1 MYTLLMVLGSLSLV
15 VGSIVA
21 AMLVGY
27 ALWLLFRFVGHPEL
41 SAIALL
47 IATPLAVAASTSQ
60 FVRMTAFFAVV
71 AAVPLWFVGREWRV
85 RHN

>member
-1 MYTLLMVLGSLSLV
+1 MYTLLVILDSLGLII
-15 VGSIVA
+15 GSIVA

-27 ALWLLFRFVGHPEL
+27 TLWLLFRFIAHPEL

-47 IATPLAVAASTSQ
+47 ITTPLAVAASTSQ

-71 AAVPLWFVGREWRV
+71 VAVPLWLMGREWRLG
-85 RHN
+85 HN